1 MKKIIRMAAMMM
13 ALILCSMNSMEIH
26 AEGLQLE
33 IKEIQKSE
41 QREAT
46 DGEGTEKDP
55 PQEDP
60 IHVLLVGNS
69 FTRRSSGSY
78 TVEQPL
84 EELARVNGHNL
95 EVTTLA
101 HNGARLFYYA
111 GQSQNYLSY
120 NQELTELLANQSWDY
135 IIFQEHTTVPIE
147 EFDTHMYPAVE
158 TLLQMVKQSQPQAT
172 PLLYMTAGYENGQTV
187 NVNGVDKILT
197 TAEHQLYTAA
207 ANKTLEN
214 KLGIEAVPVGMHSL
228 RVNKLYPEIKMV
240 SSDSKHPSFAGYY
253 LAACSFYQ
261 RIYGT
266 VPDPAGT
273 VLTNCNLTNDQ
284 LVALA
289 ALTEDSLKLDQ
300 KDISLTVNE
309 TKSLNAVISGN
320 MEETSSVT
328 FRSFDSGIAAVDG
341 TTGEV
346 VAKAV
351 GSTVI
356 MAETSGGL
364 QAFCN
369 ITVKPEEVKEDPI
382 HVLIVGNSFTQ
393 HSEGGKVYTVEQPLE
408 ELAKANGH
416 NLEVT
421 SLSHGSA
428 KLRYY
433 AGQSQSYFSYCRE
446 LMVHLVSQSWDYII
460 FQEQTTVPIENFD
473 TYMYPAVEALL
484 QMVKQFQ
491 PQATPLLYMTAGY
504 ENGTLVKVNGVS
516 RTLTT
521 AEHQLFTAVSY
532 KTLENKLGVEAIPV
546 GMHSLRANIL
556 YPQIKMVGSDSK
568 HPSYAGYYLA
578 ACSFYQRIYGTV
590 PNPAGVSLTNCNLT
604 NEQLT
609 ALASLTGDSLTLKQK
624 DITLTLNKAQSL
636 SAILSSQNTKSSTI
650 AYKSFDSS
658 VATVNAS
665 TGVVTAKGG
674 GSTVIVAATS
684 DGLQAFCNVT
694 VRIPLS
700 FGRSEYIAGIGD
712 VMQIVPRT
720 NTTNLKWSSNKSS
733 VASVGSATGLV
744 TAKTSGK
751 AVITVTNEDDAADKA
766 SYTVYVTCAVPIGL
780 KAASTG
786 NPAEGAK
793 AGKIKV
799 SWSKVTGANGYEI
812 YRSTSKSGT
821 YSLIGTSKS
830 TSYTDKT
837 AKVNQTYY
845 YKVKAANGYAYCTS
859 PLSSNTRGIIL
870 KAPTVTAKRVS
881 KKYVKLTWKKN
892 TKATGYVIYRSTKKN
907 SGYKKI
913 ATLTS
918 KAKVSYTDKTVKKN
932 KTYYYRIKAY
942 RTLDK
947 KTFYGVKSVRVKIKI

>member
-1 MKKIIRMAAMMM
+1 MKKMIRMAAMMM
-13 ALILCSMNSMEIH
+13 VMILCSMNIMEIH

-33 IKEIQKSE
+33 ITEIQKSE

-69 FTRRSSGSY
+69 FTSRSSGSY

-84 EELARVNGHNL
+84 EELARANGHNL

-111 GQSQNYLSY
+111 GQSQKYLSY
-120 NQELTELLANQSWDY
+120 HQELEDLLSNQRWDY

-158 TLLQMVKQSQPQAT
+158 TLLQMTKQSQPQAT

-187 NVNGVDKILT
+187 NVNGVPKVLT

-214 KLGIEAVPVGMHSL
+214 KLGIEVVPVGMHSI

-253 LAACSFYQ
+253 LAACAFYQ

-266 VPDPAGT
+266 VPDPAGA

-284 LVALA
+284 LTALA

-300 KDISLTVNE
+300 KDITLTVNE
-309 TKSLNAVISGN
+309 TESLKAVLSSKV
-320 MEETSSVT
+320 EETAVVT
-328 FRSFDSGIAAVDG
+328 FRSFDSGVAAVDEKTG
-341 TTGEV
+341 TVT
-346 VAKAV
+346 AKGV
-351 GSTVI
+351 GSTMI
-356 MAETSGGL
+356 LAETSSGL

-369 ITVKPEEVKEDPI
+369 VTVKPEEIKEDPI
-382 HVLIVGNSFTQ
+382 YVLIVGNSFTC
-393 HSEGGKVYTVEQPLE
+393 HTEGKTVYTVEEPLE
-408 ELAKANGH
+408 ELAKASGH
-416 NLEVT
+416 NLQVT
-421 SLSHGSA
+421 TLSHGGA

-433 AGQSQSYFSYCRE
+433 AGQSDSYFSYCRE
-446 LMVHLVSQSWDYII
+446 LMQLLLSQSWDYII
-460 FQEQTTVPIENFD
+460 FQEQTTVPIETFD

-484 QMVKQFQ
+484 QMVKKFQ
-491 PQATPLLYMTAGY
+491 PKATPLLYMTAGY
-504 ENGTLVKVNGVS
+504 ADGTLIKVNGVS

-532 KTLENKLGVEAIPV
+532 KTLEHKLGVEAIPV

-556 YPQIKMVGSDSK
+556 YPQIKMVGPDSK

-578 ACSFYQRIYGTV
+578 ACSFYQRIYGAV
-590 PNPAGVSLTNCNLT
+590 PNPRGVALTNCNLT
-604 NEQLT
+604 EEQLT
-609 ALASLTGDSLTLKQK
+609 ALAMLTADSLTMDQK
-624 DITLTLNKAQSL
+624 DITIPFNKTVGVKAVL
-636 SAILSSQNTKSSTI
+636 SGNRTSSPI
-650 AYKSFDSS
+650 VYKSFDSS
-658 VATVNAS
+658 IASVNET
-665 TGVVTAKGG
+665 TGVITPKSG

-700 FGRSEYIAGIGD
+700 FFRDSYLAGIGD
-712 VMQIVPRT
+712 TMQILPQT
-720 NTTNLKWSSNKSS
+720 NSTNLKWSSSKTS
-733 VASVGSATGLV
+733 VASVNSSTGIV
-744 TAKTSGK
+744 TVKASGRT
-751 AVITVTNEDDAADKA
+751 VITVTNKDDATDKS
-766 SYTVYVTCAVPIGL
+766 SYTLYVTCVAPTGL
-780 KAASTG
+780 KAVSTG
-786 NPAEGAK
+786 KPAAGAS
-793 AGKIKV
+793 AGNIKI
-799 SWSKVTGANGYEI
+799 SWSKAAGATGYEI

-821 YSLIGTSKS
+821 YKLIGTSKS

-837 AKVNQTYY
+837 AKVNQYFY
-845 YKVKAANGYAYCTS
+845 YKVKTTNGYAECAS
-859 PLSSNTRGIIL
+859 PLSISTRGIIV
-870 KAPTVTAKRVS
+870 KASNAAVKRVS
-881 KKYVKLTWKKN
+881 KKYAKLTWKKN
-892 TKATGYVIYRSTKKN
+892 SKATGYQIYRSTKKN

-913 ATLTS
+913 ATLKS
-918 KAKVSYTDKTVKKN
+918 NSKVSYTDKKVKKK
-932 KTYYYRIKAY
+932 KTYYYRVKAY
-942 RTLDK
+942 RVLDG
-947 KTFYGVKSVRVKIKI
+947 KTFYGVSSPSMKIKI